1 MGRRRKKRQEEKQEG
16 KLLHTI
22 TDWTVGVIAVVALA
36 VFFVQ
41 MLGRQAQVV
50 GHSMEPVLQAG
61 DTVLVD
67 RLGYH
72 FFSVERFDVVLFQNP
87 QSPEQ
92 TYMKR
97 VIGLPG
103 ETVQIQNGA
112 VYIDGVL
119 LSGEGWARTYTVAGL
134 AEMPV
139 HLGEDEYFLLGD
151 NGDSSEDSRFAIVG
165 NVHRDQILG
174 KVWLRISPF
183 SQFGF
188 LNMPE
193 EAAAALTQEET

>member
-1 MGRRRKKRQEEKQEG
+1 MGRRRKQRQEEKQEG

-50 GHSMEPVLQAG
+50 GHSMEPVLEAG

-67 RLGYH
+67 RLSYH
-72 FFSVERFDVVLFQNP
+72 LFSVERFDVVLFQNP
-87 QSPEQ
+87 QSPQ
-92 TYMKR
+92 QNYMKR

-103 ETVQIQNGA
+103 ETVQIQNGS

-134 AEMPV
+134 AETPV
-139 HLGEDEYFLLGD
+139 YLGEDEYFLLGD

-174 KVWLRISPF
+174 KVWLRVSPF

-188 LNMPE
+188 LDSPE
-193 EAAAALTQEET
+193 EAAAALAQEDS